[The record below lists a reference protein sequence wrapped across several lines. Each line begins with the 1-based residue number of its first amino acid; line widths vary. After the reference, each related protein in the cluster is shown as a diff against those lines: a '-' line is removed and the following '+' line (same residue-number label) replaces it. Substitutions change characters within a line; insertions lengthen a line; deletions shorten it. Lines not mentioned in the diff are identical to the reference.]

1 VGRHALT
8 DVLSVADGDLVA
20 PSGARYRV
28 LYLGGSSR
36 QMTLSVLRRIAELAR
51 AGATIVGA
59 RPVGSPSL
67 TDDPEQMVALVS
79 ELWSGEAMTR
89 VGSGRVV
96 ESEDLEAALS
106 QLGVAPDFTYE
117 KQQSDSEILFVHRRL
132 ESGDL
137 YFVNNRR
144 DRKEAFEARFRV
156 TGKAP
161 RIWRA
166 DTGGIEPVSYRTDGE
181 HTVIPLE
188 MEAEESFFVA
198 FLEPAATSS
207 ATVER
212 PKLVPIVELAGPFTV
227 ELEPGRGAPASVRL
241 QSLRSLSEH
250 DDPGVRFF
258 SGVSTY
264 STTFELPA
272 GGVAGGPIVLDLG
285 AVGDLA
291 EVTVNGRV
299 IGTVWHAPYRI
310 AIASAVSAGKNSIQ
324 VRVAN
329 LWVNRL
335 IGDAQ
340 AGAEKIAF
348 TTIPT
353 FRADA
358 PLRPSGLIGPVRILG
373 ER

>member
-1 VGRHALT
+1 
-8 DVLSVADGDLVA
+8 
-20 PSGARYRV
+20 
-28 LYLGGSSR
+28 
-36 QMTLSVLRRIAELAR
+36 
-51 AGATIVGA
+51 
-59 RPVGSPSL
+59 
-67 TDDPEQMVALVS
+67 
-79 ELWSGEAMTR
+79 MTR
-89 VGSGRVV
+89 VGAGRVLQ
-96 ESEDLEAALS
+96 SDDLEAALARI
-106 QLGVAPDFTYE
+106 GIAPDFTYE

-132 ESGDL
+132 EAGDL

-144 DRKEAFEARFRV
+144 DRKEAFDARFRV
-156 TGKAP
+156 TGKTP

-198 FLEPAATSS
+198 FLEPAAATS
-207 ATVER
+207 AEVER
-212 PKLVPIVELAGPFTV
+212 PKLVPIVEPAGPFTV

-241 QSLRSLSEH
+241 ESLRSLSEH
-250 DDPGVRFF
+250 DDPGVRYF

-264 STTFELPA
+264 TTTFELPV
-272 GGVAGGPIVLDLG
+272 GVDAGGPLLLDLG

-291 EVTVNGRV
+291 EVTVNGQE

-310 AIASAVSAGKNSIQ
+310 DIAAAVSPGENSIQ

-329 LWVNRL
+329 LWANRL

-340 AGAEKIAF
+340 PGAEKIAF

-353 FRADA
+353 FLADA

-373 ER
+373 KARP

>member
-1 VGRHALT
+1 
-8 DVLSVADGDLVA
+8 VL
-20 PSGARYRV
+20 
-28 LYLGGSSR
+28 GSN
-36 QMTLSVLRRIAELAR
+36 
-51 AGATIVGA
+51 
-59 RPVGSPSL
+59 
-67 TDDPEQMVALVS
+67 
-79 ELWSGEAMTR
+79 
-89 VGSGRVV
+89 
-96 ESEDLEAALS
+96 DLEAALA
-106 QLGVAPDFTYE
+106 QLGIAPDFTYA

-132 ESGDL
+132 ESGDI
-137 YFVNNRR
+137 YFVDNRR
-144 DRKEAFEARFRV
+144 DRKEAFEGRFRV
-156 TGKAP
+156 TGKIP

-198 FLEPAATSS
+198 FLEPSAAESITL
-207 ATVER
+207 ER
-212 PKLVPIVELAGPFTV
+212 PNLTPIVELAGPFTV

-241 QSLRSLSEH
+241 DSLHSLSEH
-250 DDPGVRFF
+250 DDPGVRYF

-264 STTFELPA
+264 TTTFELPA
-272 GGVAGGPIVLDLG
+272 GIDAGGPLLLDLG

-291 EVTVNGRV
+291 EVTVNGQV

-310 AIASAVSAGKNSIQ
+310 DIAAAVSAGEN
-324 VRVAN
+324 VVRMRVAN

-340 AGAEKIAF
+340 PGAEKIAF

-373 ER
+373 KSGQ